1 MNKVCRQRM
10 RGFTLIEL
18 LVVVLIIGILASIAI
33 PQYFRI
39 VEKGRFAESTSWVD
53 GVRSAQ
59 ERLLVK
65 NSSYCTSGN
74 YSACGF
80 DMDPGSMRYFS
91 PSILAA
97 GTAGTAGAPGWSITL
112 TRQAP
117 LPSLYSNYSLTYDR
131 NAASPLSCS
140 NSSCVSDLM
149 P

>member
-1 MNKVCRQRM
+1 MATEQR
-10 RGFTLIEL
+10 RRKQGFTLIEL

-39 VEKGRFAESTSWVD
+39 VEKGRFAEATSWVD
-53 GVRSAQ
+53 AVRSAQ

-65 NSSYCTSGN
+65 GGSYCTSGN
-74 YSACGF
+74 YSSCTV
-80 DMDPGSMRYFS
+80 DVDPGSMKYFTTGALGVGS
-91 PSILAA
+91 A
-97 GTAGTAGAPGWSITL
+97 GTTGMGGWTITL

-117 LPSLYSNYSLTYDR
+117 LPGLYSNYSLTYDR
-131 NAASPLSCS
+131 NASSPMTCS